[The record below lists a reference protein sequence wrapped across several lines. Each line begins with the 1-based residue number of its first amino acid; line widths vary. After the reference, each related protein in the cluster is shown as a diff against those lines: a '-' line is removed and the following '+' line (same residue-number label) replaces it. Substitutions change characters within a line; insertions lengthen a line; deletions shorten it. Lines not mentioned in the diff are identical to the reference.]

1 LYNDREFFVQRGEP
15 LKCSCPGPDTEA
27 SWIKALREFGEN
39 FSFPMQNFSSVSAGR
54 NRDDLEERVK
64 LALCD
69 RFAA

>member
-1 LYNDREFFVQRGEP
+1 MIFDRLMRGSAKLRKP
-15 LKCSCPGPDTEA
+15 WCPGPDTEA
-27 SWIKALREFGEN
+27 AWIKALREFGEN
-39 FSFPMQNFSSVSAGR
+39 FSFPRRNFTSVSAGR